1 VAETA
6 TGGEI
11 LRGGSSEMTKLSW
24 RRLKREKVTGMN
36 EG

>member
-1 VAETA
+1 MLEDLARIAPAKTA

-24 RRLKREKVTGMN
+24 WR
-36 EG
+36 